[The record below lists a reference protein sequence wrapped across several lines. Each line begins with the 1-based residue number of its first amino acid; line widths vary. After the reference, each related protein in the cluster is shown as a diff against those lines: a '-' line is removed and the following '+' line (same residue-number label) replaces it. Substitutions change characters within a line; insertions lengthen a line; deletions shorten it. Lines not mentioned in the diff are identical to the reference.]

1 MNFSIPSI
9 TSETLLFQEHELGN
23 AGSDRPISGG
33 DCRNSVVD
41 LPRASDSSANQ
52 RRPSSRSPC
61 SHRAMGDVAAAVHD
75 NAETAAI
82 YLRGL
87 DSFSDLD
94 PVSKLRFSA
103 FFHRLPNVFEG
114 MYFSHCTGMLAD
126 SPWAAVERTLGDMIA
141 YPGLQQWWE
150 TRRHWHTEEFSRA
163 LDAIIARGEKPKA
176 YSTYDRNKVRNQH
189 GK

>member
-1 MNFSIPSI
+1 
-9 TSETLLFQEHELGN
+9 
-23 AGSDRPISGG
+23 
-33 DCRNSVVD
+33 
-41 LPRASDSSANQ
+41 
-52 RRPSSRSPC
+52 
-61 SHRAMGDVAAAVHD
+61 MGDVAAAVHD

-150 TRRHWHTEEFSRA
+150 TRRHWHTEEFSGA
-163 LDAIIARGEKPKA
+163 LDAIIAHGERPKA
-176 YSTYDRNKVRNQH
+176 YANYDLRSI
-189 GK
+189 GKESDK